1 MCERSTENGRFKS
14 KLEERFDRKISPQIF
29 GKRQARDLKPA
40 KADGGVLVTEGCIN
54 KGPEPP
60 EFCRAPRKNNALR
73 KKRPEGY
80 VNKEKRTKGTLI
92 RNFLP
97 FLPKGTSIR
106 TRKR

>member
-1 MCERSTENGRFKS
+1 M
-14 KLEERFDRKISPQIF
+14 
-29 GKRQARDLKPA
+29 KPA

-54 KGPEPP
+54 KGLRKRKTTLIHVPLRPNSA

-92 RNFLP
+92 RKLLHFLP
-97 FLPKGTSIR
+97 EGTSIR
-106 TRKR
+106 NEKH